1 MRGTTTL
8 KKGKTCDPQSAVWMG
23 LTIIVFPF
31 IALIADLY
39 GFHPAASFGFGA
51 LASIIILVIEV
62 ITRRRV
68 WFFDPCIQ
76 EWIEHPFLAQ
86 KLLGFLGIILLLF
99 LSFLM
104 VGFLMNPALD
114 QNVMRFILNR
124 QCPDPQTRW
133 MASICRIPEIEPE
146 RSTDPVSAAIR
157 TEAAK
162 RTYPESSLVTCAQ
175 KTINQTRDE
184 VTVIRSAIV
193 RCDQW
198 VIGTLMQKPVSFQS
212 TQALI
217 MAKLIVQQDGSYL
230 VQEWSDDSTSDSWNI
245 IGEEIASST
254 LVKYNHFLDVGQ
266 IQKNLADETAQ
277 RANLFLSRE

>member
-1 MRGTTTL
+1 MRGTTTI

-23 LTIIVFPF
+23 ITIFVFPF

-39 GFHPAASFGFGA
+39 GFHPAVSFGLGA
-51 LASIIILVIEV
+51 IASIIILVIEL
-62 ITRRRV
+62 ITRKRV
-68 WFFDPCIQ
+68 WFFDPCIK
-76 EWIEHPFLAQ
+76 EWIEHPLLAHR
-86 KLLGFLGIILLLF
+86 LIGFLGIVLLLF

-124 QCPDPQTRW
+124 QCSNPQTRW
-133 MASICRIPEIEPE
+133 MASVCRIPEIEPE
-146 RSTDPVSAAIR
+146 RATDPVSAAIR

-162 RTYPESSLVTCAQ
+162 RMYPESSLVTCAQ

-184 VTVIRSAIV
+184 VTVIRSAII

-217 MAKLIVQQDGSYL
+217 MVKLIVQQDGSYL
-230 VQEWSDDSTSDSWNI
+230 VQEWSEDSSSDAWSI

-254 LVKYNHFLDVGQ
+254 LVKYNHIIDTKQ
-266 IQKNLADETAQ
+266 IQQDLADETAQ
-277 RANLFLSRE
+277 RANLFLSRN